1 MCRKSAQ
8 GCQSQP
14 HSTCS
19 ESPGLEMTLGL
30 CWMQGALK
38 SHAYS
43 ESVWNYTPSLRKS
56 DDPSGATHLGMTHQ
70 GVRETG

>member
-1 MCRKSAQ
+1 
-8 GCQSQP
+8 
-14 HSTCS
+14 
-19 ESPGLEMTLGL
+19 
-30 CWMQGALK
+30 MQGALK

-43 ESVWNYTPSLRKS
+43 ESVWNYTPSLRKR